1 MPIDRAGRT
10 NDPLSPATT
19 LSHVPFVLV
28 ASGSRIVH
36 RELNGRPMRPGS
48 EKVLALSS
56 IKGPVRCENR
66 SFRSSDSR
74 RKALY
79 VNRGVFHRTYRPS
92 PHPTRPR
99 NDLQCGFVSGPDFS
113 QAASCPSSPHP
124 RSLDGSERTSPVC
137 LSSLELRFTGL
148 TCPPLTRPG
157 PGTICNVALYQGLT
171 SVRPQVAHPART
183 RGASMAPSALHPSA
197 SAH

>member
-137 LSSLELRFTGL
+137 LSSLERRLARLIRLVSKPTLRKSGFL
-148 TCPPLTRPG
+148 RSSDKSAPPCIESCQAFAAYVSSWSG
-157 PGTICNVALYQGLT
+157 I
-171 SVRPQVAHPART
+171 
-183 RGASMAPSALHPSA
+183 
-197 SAH
+197 